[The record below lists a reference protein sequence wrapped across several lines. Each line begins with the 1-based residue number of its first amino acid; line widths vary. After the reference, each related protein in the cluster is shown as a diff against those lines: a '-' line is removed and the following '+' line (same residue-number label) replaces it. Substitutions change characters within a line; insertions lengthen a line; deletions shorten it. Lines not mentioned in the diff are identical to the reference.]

1 MDEFIRVMKSL
12 SDGNRVKIIKM
23 LQQRPLCPCEI
34 QAALG
39 VSELTA
45 SIHLKDL
52 EEAGLVTSRKEGRWV
67 NYYLGDGSS
76 SPYAALL
83 LASLHHWLIDDP
95 EITDLLR
102 TLPFIHRDN
111 ICKK

>member
-1 MDEFIRVMKSL
+1 MDEFVRVMKSL
-12 SDGNRVKIIKM
+12 SDSNRVKIIKI
-23 LQQRPLCPCEI
+23 LHQRSLCVCEI

-39 VSELTA
+39 VSQPTA
-45 SIHLKDL
+45 SSHIKDL

-67 NYYLGDGSS
+67 NYHPADGSS

-83 LASLHHWLIDDP
+83 LASLRHWLNDDP
-95 EITDLLR
+95 EICDLIA

-111 ICKK
+111 LCKK